1 MTNKETNKD
10 TNKETNKDILNFVFE
25 VGQLRRIKHEGWRV
39 IGIEHPESVAE
50 HSLRAAQIGFI
61 LAKLENYPN
70 PDRVCTAIVFH
81 DIGEARV
88 GDIHKLAKRYITVDE
103 AKATQEQ
110 LEALGELGSDIFQ
123 RWNEVETQETLAGII
138 AKDADLLEQAVM
150 AKEYLEKGYVAA
162 QRWIDNVAKALQTE
176 SAKQLLASLKEVN
189 SYDWCLNLKSM

>member
-1 MTNKETNKD
+1 MNNKD
-10 TNKETNKDILNFVFE
+10 TNKDILNFLFE
-25 VGQLRRIKHEGWRV
+25 LGQLRRIKHEGWRV

-70 PDRVCTAIVFH
+70 PEQVCTMIVFH

-88 GDIHKLAKRYITVDE
+88 GDIHKLAKRYITIDK

-110 LEALGELGSDIFQ
+110 LEILGKLKNDLFDY
-123 RWNEVETQETLAGII
+123 WNQVETQETVAGII
-138 AKDADLLEQAVM
+138 AKDADFLEQAVM
-150 AKEYLEKGYVAA
+150 AKEYWERGYVGA

>member
-1 MTNKETNKD
+1 MNNKD
-10 TNKETNKDILNFVFE
+10 TNKDILNFLFE
-25 VGQLRRIKHEGWRV
+25 LGQLRRIKHEGWRV

-70 PDRVCTAIVFH
+70 PEQVCTMIVFH

-110 LEALGELGSDIFQ
+110 LEILGKLGDDLFDY
-123 RWNEVETQETLAGII
+123 WNQVETQETVAGII
-138 AKDADLLEQAVM
+138 AKDADFLEQAVM
-150 AKEYLEKGYVAA
+150 AKEYWERGYVGA

>member
-1 MTNKETNKD
+1 MTSKD
-10 TNKETNKDILNFVFE
+10 TNKNILNFLFE
-25 VGQLRRIKHEGWRV
+25 LGQLRRIKHEGWRV

-70 PDRVCTAIVFH
+70 PEQVCTMIVFH

-103 AKATQEQ
+103 AKATFEQ
-110 LEALGELGSDIFQ
+110 LEVLGKMGDDLFHF
-123 RWNEVETQETLAGII
+123 WNQVETQETVAGII
-138 AKDADLLEQAVM
+138 AKDADILEQAVM
-150 AKEYLEKGYVAA
+150 AKEYLERGYVGA
-162 QRWIDNVAKALQTE
+162 QCWIDNVAKALQTE